1 MDEIINK
8 LNSLTISEPTIKTDI
23 DDLCDNL
30 SMLKINT
37 DIDKPTLEV
46 FTASVK
52 ETIEKTETKPVKE
65 LVSIIKSQIYLLGK
79 ILAMRGRC
87 FFEQKYDI
95 PKYIF

>member
-8 LNSLTISEPTIKTDI
+8 LNGLTISEPAIKSDL
-23 DDLCDNL
+23 DELCDNL

-37 DIDKPTLEV
+37 DIDKPTLEI
-46 FTASVK
+46 FTASVE
-52 ETIEKTETKPVKE
+52 ETIKQTETKPVKE

-79 ILAMRGRC
+79 ILSMRGRC
-87 FFEQKYDI
+87 TFEQKHDI